1 MPTLDS
7 DVIVARSTPPGRGAL
22 AVVRLSGVGAR
33 MLAETLCPGA
43 PSWVAR
49 RASLRL
55 VRDARG
61 RVLDDALVTWMPGPR
76 TYTGEDVV
84 EVSCHGN
91 PALVDVVLSRCVA
104 LGARPARPGEFTRRA
119 VLGGRLDLLQ
129 AEAIDGL
136 IRART
141 MAGVHAARSGVDGIL
156 ADTLA
161 VLRDR
166 LLDAG
171 AELEARLDHP
181 GEDLGDL
188 DDATLAAD
196 LRAIAHDCTTLAQT
210 WGGVRRRIEGATVAL
225 VGAVNAGKSSLFN
238 HLVGSRRALVSAEP
252 GTTRDAV
259 ERTVDWDGVAVTF
272 VDTAGLR
279 EGAGPIEA
287 AGIALGSALADAADL
302 RLLLFHPSHCPGW
315 KHLPPP
321 TWTVATHA
329 DLPLADSSEVSAD
342 FVVSNATSTGLPQLR
357 VALDNWL
364 SDDPGGAAVV
374 GSQRQADLL
383 LKIAERAVEAAGTL
397 LGPIGPVVAAEAV
410 TEALE
415 RLAAIHG
422 HDVRE
427 DVLDRL
433 FARFCIGK

>member
-1 MPTLDS
+1 MTALDS
-7 DVIVARSTPPGRGAL
+7 DVIVARSTPSGHGAL
-22 AVVRLSGVGAR
+22 AVVRLSGPAVLS
-33 MLAETLCPGA
+33 LAKDLCPGA

-55 VRDARG
+55 VRDAEDG
-61 RVLDDALVTWMPGPR
+61 VLDDALVTWMPGPH

-84 EVSCHGN
+84 ELSCHGN
-91 PALVDVVLSRCVA
+91 PALVDAVLARCVV

-119 VLGGRLDLLQ
+119 VVHGRLDLVQ

-141 MAGVHAARSGVDGIL
+141 MAGVRAARAGVDGVL
-156 ADTLA
+156 DETLRG
-161 VLRDR
+161 LRDR

-181 GEDLGDL
+181 GEELGEL
-188 DDATLAAD
+188 EDAELADVLNNIGAD
-196 LRAIAHDCTTLAQT
+196 CERLAGT
-210 WGGVRRRIEGATVAL
+210 WSSVERRIEGATVAL
-225 VGAVNAGKSSLFN
+225 VGPVNAGKSSLFN

-259 ERTVDWDGVAVTF
+259 ERTVDWGGVAVTF

-279 EGAGPIEA
+279 SGAGAIEA
-287 AGIALGSALADAADL
+287 AGIALGTQLATEADL
-302 RLLLFHPSHCPGW
+302 RLRLYRPGQSSEDTP
-315 KHLPPP
+315 LPAP
-321 TWTVATHA
+321 TWTIATHA
-329 DLPLADSSEVSAD
+329 DVHQDSVTAD
-342 FVVSNATSTGLPQLR
+342 FFVSNTTEIGLGALR
-357 VALDNWL
+357 DALDAWL
-364 SDDPGGAAVV
+364 STHDPAGAAVV

-383 LKIAERAVEAAGTL
+383 LKMAEHAREAAEL
-397 LGPIGPVVAAEAV
+397 LLSPIGPVVAAESV
-410 TEALE
+410 TAALE
-415 RLAAIHG
+415 RLGAMRG